1 MTQPSQF
8 FYSGQVRRFLSQF
21 IRIMSH
27 FSVEFGKDSQ
37 GVIAYQTVPVYYGD
51 PSRQTMAAIT
61 GGSENALPT
70 VPSMAAYISGF
81 DYDRDRLQDPTF
93 IGKINIRE
101 RSYDSASNTW
111 GNDQGNAFTIER
123 PMPAPYKLT
132 LKLDIWTSNKEQ
144 KLQILEQIG
153 AIFNPDFEIQNTDN
167 YLDWTSLSAIQ
178 LKSTVWTS
186 RSIPQMGTDSID
198 IATMTFELPIWIS
211 MPAKVL
217 RLGVVQKMVSSLYD
231 ANGDLVDTLA
241 DLPIDFLLSQRAIT
255 PMNYGV
261 VYYGNTLRLTSQTSI
276 ITETVD
282 GTIVE
287 SSSKINTW
295 KTLIDT
301 YGLTLQNGTS
311 QIQLSQ
317 PSGSIV
323 AGPISYHPTDS
334 SLLLFEPNIDSI
346 PTNSFAAIN
355 AIIDPYNMPVDATF
369 KTVAAGTR
377 YLILNDIGIADAWP
391 GLATPVSST
400 DPAVAK
406 ENDIIEFNGTIWVR
420 SFVAADATSVKYVS
434 NLKSG
439 LQFKWLPANQ
449 MWTRAIEGKYDP
461 EQWTIVLSMLK

>member
-1 MTQPSQF
+1 MAQSF
-8 FYSGQVRRFLSQF
+8 FYSGQCRRFLSQF

-27 FSVEFGKDSQ
+27 FQVEFGKDSQ
-37 GVIAYQTVPVYYGD
+37 GIIAYQTVPVYYGD

-111 GNDQGNAFTIER
+111 GNDQGNSFTIER
-123 PMPAPYKLT
+123 PMPVPYKLT

-186 RSIPQMGTDSID
+186 RSIPQMNSDSID

-231 ANGDLVDTLA
+231 ANGNLA
-241 DLPIDFLLSQRAIT
+241 DNLIDLPIEFLLSQRAMT

-261 VYYGNTLRLTSQTSI
+261 VFYGNTLKLTRQTSI

-287 SSSKINTW
+287 PSSSVDSW

-301 YGLTLQNGTS
+301 YGLALQNGTS
-311 QIQLSQ
+311 QVQLSQ
-317 PSGSIV
+317 PSGGVV
-323 AGPISYHPTDS
+323 AGTVSYHPTDS
-334 SLLLFEPNIDSI
+334 SLLLFSTNLDSI
-346 PTNSFAAIN
+346 PTNSFLPVN
-355 AIIDPYNMPVDATF
+355 AIIDPFNMPVDTTF
-369 KTVAAGTR
+369 LNVSVGTR
-377 YLILNDIGIADAWP
+377 YLILNDIGSANTSAGNAPQAW
-391 GLATPVSST
+391 GSL
-400 DPAVAK
+400 VAK
-406 ENDIIEFNGTIWVR
+406 ENDIIEYDGTSWFV
-420 SFVAADATSVKYVS
+420 SFVAASATSVKYVS

-439 LQFKWLPANQ
+439 LQFKWLPTNQ
-449 MWTRAIEGKYDP
+449 MWTRAIEGRYDP
-461 EQWTIVLSMLK
+461 EQWTIVLSTLK